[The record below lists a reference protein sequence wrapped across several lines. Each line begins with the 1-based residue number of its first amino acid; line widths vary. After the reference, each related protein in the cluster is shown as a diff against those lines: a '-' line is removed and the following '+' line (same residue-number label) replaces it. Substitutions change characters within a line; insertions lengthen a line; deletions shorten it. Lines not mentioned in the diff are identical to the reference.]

1 MTTVSGTTS
10 GTSSTGTT
18 SGTKSDSSTLA
29 SNFDQFLTLLT
40 TQLKNQNPLDPL
52 DTNQFTQEL
61 VQFSSVEQ
69 LIKQNTTLTSLLSV
83 SKATTNTNA
92 LNFVGK
98 QITAD
103 GASTE
108 LANGSAHWSLT
119 APRAASQAVITVKDA
134 SGATVYSTTQSLTAG
149 ANDFTWNGK
158 SNSGSTA
165 PDGTYTISVEAK
177 DLSGTGVTVSSEI
190 SGVVTAVDLTGDTP
204 VLSVGGV
211 RVPVDKVKTLRSATT
226 S

>member
-10 GTSSTGTT
+10 GTGTSGASTT
-18 SGTKSDSSTLA
+18 STDKSTLA
-29 SNFDQFLTLLT
+29 NNFDQFLTLLT

-69 LIKQNTTLTSLLSV
+69 LIKQNATLTSLLTV
-83 SKATTNTNA
+83 SKTTTNTNA

-103 GASTE
+103 GASTQ
-108 LANGSAHWSLT
+108 LAKGKAEWSLSS
-119 APRAASQAVITVKDA
+119 PRSAQAVITIKDS

-149 ANDFTWNGK
+149 SNSFQWNGK
-158 SNSGSTA
+158 TTSGATA
-165 PDGTYTISVEAK
+165 ADGTYTISVDAK
-177 DLSGTGVTVSSEI
+177 DVSGSGVTVSSEI
-190 SGVVTAVDLTGDTP
+190 SGTVDQVDLTGDTP
-204 VLSVGGV
+204 VLVIGDV
-211 RVPVDKVKTLRSATT
+211 RVPVEKVKTLREGST